1 MKPFTSEFPPDPLWP
16 KDMVKLRRLLSN
28 HTQWGWKVLEVRE
41 VKKKGP
47 LGAPLFRAV
56 LLSPLGVPRA
66 FEFHLYQ
73 SGVLSIDDEVPLS
86 PEEQLA
92 YLGAVP
98 IRLNPRRKK
107 VRDMESGILAWKRS
121 KYRHHDKSIWRAYA
135 HEVDGSYVI
144 GDFIDELGISVTLHI
159 RSREQTEPVTT
170 ICVGWAPDEA
180 AARIMAEKDFMTRY
194 PDLALARLARRT
206 TRSNPRVAGVEL
218 YDPKMEQLRA
228 QRQAVYESQILKA
241 LGKKGPFRDP
251 RTGLRADIVLP
262 MGEIGPAVSQFMFA
276 MGTSIQQRDKR
287 LKEGSQTP
295 TSKAVMESMRRY
307 ADPDHL
313 IRNRQDYEET
323 LGLARASGFY
333 RVTQEYAAWTPTGYA
348 YFIWPLAP
356 GVLLPQFSLSLEKA
370 REKAAVL
377 NATAD
382 PRRTGVWWK
391 SPTKRYT
398 MDDLCYWIPGP
409 AAFGVQAPEQKTRRK
424 AG

>member
-66 FEFHLYQ
+66 FKFHLYL
-73 SGVLSIDDEVPLS
+73 SGVLSDDHEVPLS

-92 YLGAVP
+92 YLGKEP
-98 IRLNPRRKK
+98 IMNPWRK
-107 VRDMESGILAWKRS
+107 M
-121 KYRHHDKSIWRAYA
+121 
-135 HEVDGSYVI
+135 
-144 GDFIDELGISVTLHI
+144 
-159 RSREQTEPVTT
+159 SR
-170 ICVGWAPDEA
+170 
-180 AARIMAEKDFMTRY
+180 
-194 PDLALARLARRT
+194 
-206 TRSNPRVAGVEL
+206 TRSNPKVAGVEL

-251 RTGLRADIVLP
+251 RTGLRADIVLL
-262 MGEIGPAVSQFMFA
+262 MSEIGSAVSQFMFA

-295 TSKAVMESMRRY
+295 TSKAAMESMRRY

-391 SPTKRYT
+391 PPTKRYT